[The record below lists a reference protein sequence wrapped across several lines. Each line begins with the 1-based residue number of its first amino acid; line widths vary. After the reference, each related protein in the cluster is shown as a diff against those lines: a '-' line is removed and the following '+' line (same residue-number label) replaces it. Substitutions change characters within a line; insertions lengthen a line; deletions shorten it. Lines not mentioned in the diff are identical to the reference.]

1 MASPWK
7 ILWEFKST
15 CYQCVNIQV
24 IQALYES
31 KCLGTMRECNL
42 FHIIRSAFIK
52 ADWIRDE
59 IL

>member
-31 KCLGTMRECNL
+31 KCLGTLRECNL
-42 FHIIRSAFIK
+42 FHIIRSA
-52 ADWIRDE
+52 
-59 IL
+59 L